1 MKPFDLEKALAGAPV
16 VTRIGEEVTQVVFF
30 NASTT
35 FPVRAVI
42 DGTIY
47 SYTTA
52 GAYLSGAYNQH
63 VRTILSGGNDL
74 DLFMAPVKKVAY
86 INVYRPNH
94 DSTDSTDRT
103 QGLGVVLGT
112 KIHATKEAANANA
125 SGAPPR
131 IALATLEYE
140 E

>member
-52 GAYLSGAYNQH
+52 GARVLLASAS
-63 VRTILSGGNDL
+63 SGGNDL

-94 DSTDSTDRT
+94 DSTDRT

-112 KIHATKEAANANA
+112 KIYATKEAANANA
-125 SGAPPR
+125 SDAPPR

>member
-16 VTRIGEEVTQVVFF
+16 VTRIGKEVTQVVFF

-52 GAYLSGAYNQH
+52 GA
-63 VRTILSGGNDL
+63 RFGGVNDL

>member
-16 VTRIGEEVTQVVFF
+16 VTRIGKEVTQVVFF

-52 GAYLSGAYNQH
+52 GALWARAS
-63 VRTILSGGNDL
+63 SGGNDL